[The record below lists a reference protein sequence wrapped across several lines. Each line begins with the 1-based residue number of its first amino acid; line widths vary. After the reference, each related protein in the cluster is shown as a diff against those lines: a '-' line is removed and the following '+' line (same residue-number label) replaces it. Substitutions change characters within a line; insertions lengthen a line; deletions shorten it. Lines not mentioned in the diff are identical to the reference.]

1 MPTPVWVLLHVMVY
15 IGNNGIE
22 AVRDPGGLNVAN
34 RPQEAKRVHVYVD
47 EAKLG
52 KCRGVEIGVVA
63 AVVVVVYS
71 MQLATRVEQSL
82 NLLQIHEHTA
92 LLWIWAHMR
101 DPASDALAPLVING
115 NLCTVVI

>member
-1 MPTPVWVLLHVMVY
+1 MPTPASVHPHLLVY
-15 IGNNGIE
+15 ISNNRVE

-34 RPQEAKRVHVYVD
+34 RPQEAKRVHIHID
-47 EAKLG
+47 EARLRKY
-52 KCRGVEIGVVA
+52 RGVEIGVVA

-82 NLLQIHEHTA
+82 NLLQIHENTT
-92 LLWIWAHMR
+92 LLWIWVKMW

-115 NLCTVVI
+115 NLCIVVI